1 MPNSDLGA
9 MWCKSIVALQRS
21 PNNRFADCIGVISI
35 RGSLGRKA
43 GYTRMPLP
51 RTSNML
57 NLKKTLIQKKRVD
70 WFPVK
75 AYLHFDLPL
84 QRPDAEA
91 LVTDPSAICR
101 HAFLPLISFDRR
113 VRRFKRNKKEKPNI
127 IYKIRQLAYCS
138 NKDTYI
144 FAYYASLL
152 DKKYEK
158 FLVDNK
164 ISDVVI
170 GYRKLGSNIDLAK
183 SAFNEIS
190 MRKNCFAL
198 AFDIS
203 KFFDRI
209 DHKTLKRNWCRVL
222 GVDRLPEDHF
232 TVFSRLTKFST
243 VNRQAL
249 LRRLGYPPNSRDRDI
264 KKRPICSI
272 TQFRNLIR
280 GDDGVS
286 VNLVRQWK
294 RDYRIPQGTP
304 ISALAANIAMI
315 DFDIRMRESVS
326 DLDGSYRR
334 YSDDILIIVPVSEK
348 DAAHKILESCL
359 KENSPNLKIND
370 KKTEMLEFSDG
381 TVAADCKKSGCSIWD
396 LFLMGG
402 GF

>member
-1 MPNSDLGA
+1 
-9 MWCKSIVALQRS
+9 
-21 PNNRFADCIGVISI
+21 
-35 RGSLGRKA
+35 
-43 GYTRMPLP
+43 MPLP

-75 AYLHFDLPL
+75 AYLHFDSPL